1 MSQAS
6 PYQPILLRVLH
17 GAIALLVLAAL
28 VSGFWVYNTYD
39 RRWGSLALPQLEDIQ
54 GIHGTIA
61 LTFLLLL
68 PVFAIYSFHLGYRR
82 LVQAESFANL
92 KQPGKPIWWISLH
105 RLANT
110 LMLMAAA
117 IAVMTGRMMQ
127 EEWLPA
133 GELNQQAYLAHLG
146 AWVLMIFSLAMHVL
160 LGAKVGGMPL
170 LASMLKWQ
178 VRTED
183 APRAWFQGL
192 IIKQP
197 NLIAGLLEAVVVGGI
212 ILAFILPA
220 LSSD

>member
-17 GAIALLVLAAL
+17 SLIALLVLAAL

-39 RRWGSLALPQLEDIQ
+39 RRWGGLALPKLEDIQ

-82 LVQAESFANL
+82 LVQAESLANL
-92 KQPGKPIWWISLH
+92 KQPGRPIWWIALH

-110 LMLMAAA
+110 LMLLAAA
-117 IAVMTGRMMQ
+117 IAVITGRMMK

-133 GELNQQAYLAHLG
+133 GELNHQAYLAHLG
-146 AWVLMIFSLAMHVL
+146 AWGLMIFSIAMHVL

-170 LASMLKWQ
+170 LASVLKWQ
-178 VRTED
+178 VRPED
-183 APRAWFQGL
+183 TPRSWLQGL

-197 NLIAGLLEAVVVGGI
+197 SLIVGLIEIVVIGGI
-212 ILAFILPA
+212 ILAFTLPA
-220 LSSD
+220 FGS